1 MDMECGRNVI
11 DDPFVPKI
19 VVENLHGL
27 RDVVDTAIDDRRV
40 ERIPLLLRQ
49 RSLRRAVAPDDQLPG
64 RTSRKYGSFVV
75 VQERLERCF
84 VADLPTVRA
93 IKIAAARPFDP
104 IDIEPAPRLGRK
116 VAIERIGFA
125 VAPPRDFGFEAD
137 RPVAARSV
145 VTPDFERTPS
155 GALIA
160 ECGSR
165 DMGKGASAATAL
177 YAVFRPRGEGIVRTD
192 TDGEHI
198 VSVVGDQCTAG
209 IVTVAG
215 NVSHS
220 IAALRPVGAAC
231 RFDVFLHGIDRFDVL
246 LCQAVF
252 VVVKRIQCP

>member
-1 MDMECGRNVI
+1 MDMECGRNVT

-27 RDVVDTAIDDRRV
+27 RIVVDAVIGDRRV

-49 RSLRRAVAPDDQLPG
+49 GSLRMAVAPDDQLPG
-64 RTSRKYGSFVV
+64 QTSRKYGGFVV
-75 VQERLERCF
+75 VQECPERRF
-84 VADLPTVRA
+84 VADLPAVCIVKMVA
-93 IKIAAARPFDP
+93 IQLFDSVN
-104 IDIEPAPRLGRK
+104 IEPAPRLGRK
-116 VAIERIGFA
+116 VAVERIGFA
-125 VAPPRDFGFEAD
+125 VAPLRDFGLEAD

-145 VTPDFERTPS
+145 MTPDFERTPP
-155 GALIA
+155 GTLIA

-209 IVTVAG
+209 IVAVAG
-215 NVSHS
+215 NVSHP
-220 IAALRPVGAAC
+220 IAAMRPVGAAC
-231 RFDVFLHGIDRFDVL
+231 RFDVFLHDIDRFDVL

>member
-1 MDMECGRNVI
+1 MDMECGRNVT

-27 RDVVDTAIDDRRV
+27 RDVVDMAIGDRRV

-64 RTSRKYGSFVV
+64 RTSRKYGRFVV

-84 VADLPTVRA
+84 VADLPAVRA
-93 IKIAAARPFDP
+93 VKIAAVRPFGP

-125 VAPPRDFGFEAD
+125 VAPPRDFGLEAD

-145 VTPDFERTPS
+145 MAPNFEKTSS
-155 GALIA
+155 GTFIA
-160 ECGSR
+160 ERGR
-165 DMGKGASAATAL
+165 QNTRKRASAEAAQH
-177 YAVFRPRGEGIVRTD
+177 AVARPRGERIVRID

-198 VSVVGDQCTAG
+198 VSAVGDQCTAG
-209 IVTVAG
+209 IVAVAG
-215 NVSHS
+215 NVSHP

-246 LCQAVF
+246 LRQAVF
-252 VVVKRIQCP
+252 VVIERIQYP